1 MNNQNSEL
9 MHGEGTI
16 VYITRASDR
25 AVNQAN
31 IDSVSNHATV
41 ALYHLRFI
49 SITKVVQMGE
59 KNLMNSKVKA

>member
-1 MNNQNSEL
+1 M
-9 MHGEGTI
+9 
-16 VYITRASDR
+16 YITRASDR